1 MSSSKKYDFSIE
13 QGTSFRMSLT
23 YKDTNNTIINL
34 TNYCARLILTTNNNE
49 TKIFT
54 TTNNDYSEYKFTID
68 GPNGVITLLL
78 PASTTNNFN
87 FKLAKYDLEIQSDDD
102 LYIGGGKNTYR
113 LLYGLISIVPRY
125 SQNEQI
131 LNCSP

>member
-1 MSSSKKYDFSIE
+1 MASSKKYDFSIE

-23 YKDTNNTIINL
+23 YKDSNNNIIDL
-34 TNYCARLILTTNNNE
+34 TGYCARLILTTNSNE
-49 TKIFT
+49 TQTFT
-54 TTNNDYSEYKFTID
+54 TTNNNYSEYKFTID
-68 GPNGVITLLL
+68 GPSGVITLLL

-87 FKLAKYDLEIQSDDD
+87 FKLAKYDLEIQSNDD